1 MLPVLI
7 PNLCNVSLFKSI
19 LKIVAVHQKRFSKTK
34 TFNFTSGSEDR
45 YASPCQI
52 SSKSVERLHRYGD
65 LTVFKMAAVCHLW
78 FLKLKCL
85 TVGTLKRPI
94 LQHRTKFREDRS
106 NRCGGIAIFV
116 ILKIWPR
123 PVLHVQKFESLTAVC
138 GQNASSC

>member
-1 MLPVLI
+1 MPDFIKISRTFAQIWRFNGFQNGGRLPSLI
-7 PNLCNVSLFKSI
+7 FEI
-19 LKIVAVHQKRFSKTK
+19 EM
-34 TFNFTSGSEDR
+34 FNGR
-45 YASPCQI
+45 
-52 SSKSVERLHRYGD
+52 K
-65 LTVFKMAAVCHLW
+65 
-78 FLKLKCL
+78 
-85 TVGTLKRPI
+85 LKRPI